1 MMLPNRARI
10 CDFVCSRCGLR
21 RACRGP
27 SDRRFLV
34 GERFKIVSTDTLK
47 NDGLENPRV
56 IDFAKEISLK
66 FGLPDLDSETPAGRN
81 FAALNAQNHVIY
93 TVSVRRKPL
102 GQPNTLYFTA
112 FWGSSGEKSAP
123 RGVDDGSSR
132 SSSVASIK

>member
-1 MMLPNRARI
+1 MLPNRARI

-56 IDFAKEISLK
+56 IDFTAEISLK
-66 FGLPDLDSETPAGRN
+66 FGLPDLDSETPAEGN
-81 FAALNAQNHVIY
+81 FGALNAQNHVIY
-93 TVSVRRKPL
+93 TVSVRHKPL
-102 GQPNTLYFTA
+102 GQPNTPYFTA
-112 FWGSSGEKSAP
+112 LWGSSGEKYGP

-132 SSSVASIK
+132 SSSVALIK